1 MNNQTELQ
9 LNNQEVREER
19 TAKNLA
25 KKLENMCEIE
35 ENNHKKITQS
45 SELLG
50 RELEKLKFDVGD
62 MIDNKFE
69 NIMLK
74 MDQETKN
81 LKETFERIS

>member
-1 MNNQTELQ
+1 
-9 LNNQEVREER
+9 
-19 TAKNLA
+19 
-25 KKLENMCEIE
+25 
-35 ENNHKKITQS
+35 
-45 SELLG
+45 LLG

-81 LKETFERIS
+81 LKETFERISENLDKSGKDLSTSFEDK